1 VNQDYLHELMNTL
14 VSAARVSLE
23 PLDSHFIASGDAA
36 FKDDYLTLL
45 AALLLEN
52 GALNDAQQRLLLL
65 LLPSIGPAFP
75 LPHYLQQAGKL
86 DAVALT
92 HVVQSVRGVKQA
104 GLALLFDFAV
114 LQRLAGPLTPRH
126 VERLSWLAKL
136 TEVTEEQILQINFWS
151 TRLLGMKTSSKLF
164 SSIEKPV
171 YIANVETKQFSES
184 TSQKNYFYRTNPQLN
199 QFLKRGKYSFYYQ
212 LPLTPSWHMFGQRS
226 ICRSVTLSQSGFVTK
241 IVMNEDKS
249 KTEEY
254 GKKGEAIF
262 SFIALPSA
270 FNAWNSYFAENAS

>member
-1 VNQDYLHELMNTL
+1 MNTL

-92 HVVQSVRGVKQA
+92 HVVQSVR
-104 GLALLFDFAV
+104 LAAPCRAAHPSSCGKTF
-114 LQRLAGPLTPRH
+114 LAG
-126 VERLSWLAKL
+126 K
-136 TEVTEEQILQINFWS
+136 INGGDG
-151 TRLLGMKTSSKLF
+151 R
-164 SSIEKPV
+164 
-171 YIANVETKQFSES
+171 AN
-184 TSQKNYFYRTNPQLN
+184 
-199 QFLKRGKYSFYYQ
+199 
-212 LPLTPSWHMFGQRS
+212 
-226 ICRSVTLSQSGFVTK
+226 
-241 IVMNEDKS
+241 
-249 KTEEY
+249 
-254 GKKGEAIF
+254 
-262 SFIALPSA
+262 
-270 FNAWNSYFAENAS
+270 FAD